1 MRIPTIC
8 VRQWLNEWDNFDYD
22 EAFRQRKPEPHF
34 YLCKMS
40 APLLQRLSGVRRR
53 DPSGPRAADLGTQ
66 RGHDEARSRMIGR
79 FIDAGY
85 PWASLNTDQRD
96 RFPNLRK
103 PGWLP
108 TAIVGNIV
116 GASTDRNGATVA
128 PRDLVTI
135 DTSGDDLASLV
146 LPEGSSEPTWRHTE
160 NCLEPIEIIDGQHR
174 LYAFARDG
182 EVDGHFEL
190 PVVLFY
196 DLDISWQA
204 YIFWSINVTP
214 TRISPSM
221 AYDLYPLLRTADWL
235 EQFEGP
241 MTYRET
247 RAQELTEALWN
258 HPESLGKNA

>member
-53 DPSGPRAADLGTQ
+53 DPSGPRAAMDLGTQ

-108 TAIVGNIV
+108 TAIVRKYCRGL
-116 GASTDRNGATVA
+116 NG
-128 PRDLVTI
+128 
-135 DTSGDDLASLV
+135 
-146 LPEGSSEPTWRHTE
+146 
-160 NCLEPIEIIDGQHR
+160 
-174 LYAFARDG
+174 
-182 EVDGHFEL
+182 
-190 PVVLFY
+190 
-196 DLDISWQA
+196 
-204 YIFWSINVTP
+204 
-214 TRISPSM
+214 
-221 AYDLYPLLRTADWL
+221 
-235 EQFEGP
+235 
-241 MTYRET
+241 
-247 RAQELTEALWN
+247 
-258 HPESLGKNA
+258 